1 MNNRT
6 ILASAFLVGVALTLV
21 VLQAPLEGFE
31 DQLLAARYQLR
42 GPVPAD
48 TNIVILYFD
57 NDDIAS
63 LGGWPLTRNYYALL
77 IDVLSKSE
85 VASIGFDIV
94 FGEHNLQFPEH
105 DHLLALT
112 AKNAGCV
119 VLATYFRSLN
129 GSVESNEEVPPP
141 FAYLPKSDGAMVG
154 SGLQLPYP
162 ELERAAAGLGHAHVP
177 DRPTGSVAP
186 MINFQDRGVPALA
199 IEVLRVARKLER
211 SSVTWD
217 GSVLRMRGNERDVT
231 IPVDSEGRVLLNY
244 TGPLQSFTRYR
255 AVEVLRSFEHQRM
268 GLQPSPLL
276 SSLKG
281 KMILVGIIGE
291 GRSVFVPSPFDDRI
305 PSVGVHATFIDNAVN
320 DRFLRSVGGAGMLAI
335 SLALVAVS
343 LLLLRRYGYLSSII
357 GTLVLLVVYSLG
369 AHLLFVYA
377 LVIVPIAAPLI
388 AYLISMAGIV
398 FYESRKAQRK
408 VGQLESDKERIE
420 SELRSRE
427 LKLQLLERE
436 LLDERAAGDPDVRGI
451 ELTNEIRKYKEEIR
465 SLSAKVSDLVRFELP
480 AAAQEDGKAEFEGLI
495 YESAGKMSAVV
506 ELIRKIAA
514 SNANVLIL
522 GESGTGK
529 ELVARAIH
537 NLSTRRNGQF
547 VAVNCGAL
555 TETLLESEL
564 FGHERGAFTG
574 AIKEK
579 IGRFEY
585 ANGGTIFL
593 DEIAETSEAFQV
605 KLLRVVQSGEFERV
619 GSTVTLR
626 TDARII
632 AATNKNLAEL
642 IAQKKFREDLYYRLN
657 IFTVQLP
664 SLRER
669 KGDIPILAEYFLKK
683 EDPGCALSATVVD
696 ALLQYEWPGNVR
708 ELEGSMK
715 RAAILARSENRTLIQ
730 LKDLPEQISAT
741 LKGKVDIED
750 QILETLRA
758 KRFSR
763 SSISE
768 TAEELG
774 GLNRGTV
781 AEYFRGICFRYFFE
795 SSWDLARAAVA
806 ISESTDSEVHDR
818 VSKKLQEY
826 LKNVVDGLRVGTPFD
841 ELKPTLRAKYKN
853 LPQRY
858 HMILDEVI
866 RAYLDGKWTPQP

>member
-6 ILASAFLVGVALTLV
+6 ILAAAFLAIVALMLV
-21 VLQAPLEGFE
+21 LFKAPLDGLE
-31 DQLLAARYQLR
+31 DQLLATRYQLR
-42 GPVPAD
+42 GSVPAD
-48 TNIVILYFD
+48 TNVVILYFD

-85 VASIGFDIV
+85 VAAIGIDLV

-105 DHLLALT
+105 DNLLALT
-112 AKNAGCV
+112 TKNAGRV

-129 GSVESNEEVPPP
+129 GPVESNEEVPTSI
-141 FAYLPKSDGAMVG
+141 AYLPTSDGAVVG
-154 SGLQLPYP
+154 TGLQLPYP
-162 ELERAAAGLGHAHVP
+162 ELERAAAGIGHAHTP
-177 DRPTGSVAP
+177 DRSMGSIVLA
-186 MINFQDRGVPALA
+186 INFRDGAVPALA
-199 IEVLRVARKLER
+199 LEVLRVARKVER
-211 SSVTWD
+211 SSVAWD
-217 GSVLRMRGNERDVT
+217 GSVLRMRGNESDLT
-231 IPVDSEGRVLLNY
+231 IPVNSDGRVLLNY
-244 TGPLQSFTRYR
+244 TGPLQLFARYR

-268 GLQPSPLL
+268 GLRPSLNL
-276 SSLKG
+276 SSLRG
-281 KMILVGIIGE
+281 KIILVGIIGE
-291 GRSVFVPSPFDDRI
+291 GRSVFVPSPFEGRM

-320 DRFLRSVGGAGMLAI
+320 GRFLRRVGGLGSMAL
-335 SLALVAVS
+335 SLALVAVT
-343 LLLLRRYGYLSSII
+343 LLLLWKFGYLWSVL
-357 GTLVLLVVYSLG
+357 GTLVLLIFYIIGV
-369 AHLLFVYA
+369 HLLFVHA
-377 LVIVPIAAPLI
+377 LLIVPIATPLV
-388 AYLISMAGIV
+388 ACLISIAGIV
-398 FYESRKAQRK
+398 LYESRKVQRR

-420 SELRSRE
+420 GKLRSRE

-436 LLDERAAGDPDVRGI
+436 LLDQRAAGKSDLKGI
-451 ELTNEIRKYKEEIR
+451 ELTNEIRKYKAEIR
-465 SLSAKVSDLVRFELP
+465 SLSAKVSDLVRFEP
-480 AAAQEDGKAEFEGLI
+480 SVSTHEDGRAEFEGLV

-537 NLSTRRNGQF
+537 NLSSRRNGPF

-642 IAQKKFREDLYYRLN
+642 IEQKKFREDLYYRLN

-669 KGDIPILAEYFLKK
+669 KGDIPLLAEYFLRK
-683 EDPGCALSATVVD
+683 EDSRCALSATVVD

-715 RAAILARSENRTLIQ
+715 RAAVLATSENRTLIQ
-730 LKDLPEQISAT
+730 LRDLPEQISAT

-795 SSWDLARAAVA
+795 SSWDFARAALA
-806 ISESTDSEVHDR
+806 ISDSTDNEIHDR
-818 VSKKLQEY
+818 VSKKLHEY
-826 LKNVVDGLRVGTPFD
+826 LKNVVDGLRVETPFD

-858 HMILDEVI
+858 HTILDEVI
-866 RAYLDGKWTPQP
+866 RAYLDGKWSIEP